1 MTSSG
6 KEKKW
11 NSVLFFIITSP
22 AFRMSQVIE
31 INVLSE
37 INHYS

>member
-6 KEKKW
+6 KKEVEL
-11 NSVLFFIITSP
+11 SAFYSPPP
-22 AFRMSQVIE
+22 AFKMSQVIE

-37 INHYS
+37 MNHYS